1 MVRLDLLPL
10 HCWASLHWRVCPV
23 VLVVDLWKT
32 LESRPVEIIGLPHR
46 LYTLYVMARNQKCS
60 KAETVEK

>member
-1 MVRLDLLPL
+1 
-10 HCWASLHWRVCPV
+10 VCPV